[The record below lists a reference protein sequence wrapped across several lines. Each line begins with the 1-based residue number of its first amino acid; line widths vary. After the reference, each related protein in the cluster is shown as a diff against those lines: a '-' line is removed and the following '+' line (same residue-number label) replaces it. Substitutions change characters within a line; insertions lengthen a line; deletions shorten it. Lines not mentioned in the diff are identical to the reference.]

1 MKPITEKQRQYAYEH
16 CFEPFAKKTAKG
28 VYTCSDCAHSWEGNL
43 SYTPCYVTCPKCGR
57 KLKVKTDRKK
67 ILNDKA
73 YFTVITTVKGYQVLR
88 HFVTFASYRVGEK
101 VSFSITEVVQR
112 WLTPKGVTHTLAR
125 KRNMCSY
132 YFDSWSYGSE
142 LELRSN
148 SENYIYDI
156 DAVAVFPKVRISETV
171 RRNGYQGETYGL
183 SHYDVFKA
191 ILSDNRKETLLKC
204 GQTSLFHHF
213 AIQKEVPI
221 HIWNAIRI
229 AIRHKYA
236 VTDAGLWCDYIDLLR
251 RTGKDITNPHY
262 VCPIDLAKE
271 HDRLSDKIHKEE
283 AKMKEMEHKKKAEQ
297 YEDFYHETKKKFL
310 GLVFGEDNILIRV
323 LNSVHEFVEEGEV
336 MKHCVFSN
344 EYFKHT
350 ESLILSAMVDGVKT
364 ETIEVSLDTMKVVQC
379 RGKCN
384 MNSTFHEDIL
394 RVMNKN
400 IYRIEQR
407 MCS

>member
-1 MKPITEKQRQYAYEH
+1 MKPITEKQTQYAYEH
-16 CFEPFAKKTAKG
+16 CFEPFAKKTSKG
-28 VYTCSDCAHSWEGNL
+28 IYTCSDCAHSWEENL
-43 SYTPCYVTCPKCGR
+43 SHTPCHVTCPKCGR

-73 YFTVITTVKGYQVLR
+73 YFTVLTTVKGYQVLR
-88 HFVTFASYRVGEK
+88 HFFALASYRVGEK

-132 YFDSWSYGSE
+132 YFDNWSYGSE

-213 AIQKEVPI
+213 AIRKEVPI

-236 VTDAGLWCDYIDLLR
+236 VTDAALWCDYIDLLR
-251 RTGKDITNPHY
+251 QTGKDITNPHY
-262 VCPIDLAKE
+262 VCPLDLAKE

-310 GLVFGEDNILIRV
+310 GLVFGEGNILIRV
-323 LNSVHEFVEEGEV
+323 LNSVKEFVEEGEV
-336 MKHCVFSN
+336 MKHCVFAN

>member
-101 VSFSITEVVQR
+101 VSFSITEVVQ
-112 WLTPKGVTHTLAR
+112 
-125 KRNMCSY
+125 
-132 YFDSWSYGSE
+132 
-142 LELRSN
+142 
-148 SENYIYDI
+148 
-156 DAVAVFPKVRISETV
+156 
-171 RRNGYQGETYGL
+171 
-183 SHYDVFKA
+183 
-191 ILSDNRKETLLKC
+191 
-204 GQTSLFHHF
+204 
-213 AIQKEVPI
+213 
-221 HIWNAIRI
+221 
-229 AIRHKYA
+229 
-236 VTDAGLWCDYIDLLR
+236 
-251 RTGKDITNPHY
+251 
-262 VCPIDLAKE
+262 
-271 HDRLSDKIHKEE
+271 
-283 AKMKEMEHKKKAEQ
+283 
-297 YEDFYHETKKKFL
+297 
-310 GLVFGEDNILIRV
+310 
-323 LNSVHEFVEEGEV
+323 
-336 MKHCVFSN
+336 
-344 EYFKHT
+344 
-350 ESLILSAMVDGVKT
+350 
-364 ETIEVSLDTMKVVQC
+364 C

>member
-191 ILSDNRKETLLKC
+191 ILSDNKKETLLKC

-213 AIQKEVPI
+213 AIQKKVPI

-229 AIRHKYA
+229 AFRHKYA

-394 RVMNKN
+394 RVMSKN

>member
-73 YFTVITTVKGYQVLR
+73 YFTVITTVEGYQVLR

-132 YFDSWSYGSE
+132 YFDNWSYGSE

-213 AIQKEVPI
+213 AIQKEVSI

-336 MKHCVFSN
+336 MKHCVFAN

>member
-191 ILSDNRKETLLKC
+191 ILSDNKKETLLKC

-236 VTDAGLWCDYIDLLR
+236 VTDAGLWSDYINLLR
-251 RTGKDITNPHY
+251 QIGKDITNPHY
-262 VCPIDLAKE
+262 VCPLDLSKE
-271 HDRLSDKIHKEE
+271 HDKLSDKIQRER
-283 AKMKEMEHKKKAEQ
+283 AKKIEIEKKRKANQ

-323 LNSVHEFVEEGEV
+323 LNSVQEFIEEGEV

-364 ETIEVSLDTMKVVQC
+364 ETIEVSLNTMKVVQIGRASC
-379 RGKCN
+379 R
-384 MNSTFHEDIL
+384 E
-394 RVMNKN
+394 RV
-400 IYRIEQR
+400 
-407 MCS
+407 

>member
-1 MKPITEKQRQYAYEH
+1 M
-16 CFEPFAKKTAKG
+16 
-28 VYTCSDCAHSWEGNL
+28 
-43 SYTPCYVTCPKCGR
+43 
-57 KLKVKTDRKK
+57 
-67 ILNDKA
+67 
-73 YFTVITTVKGYQVLR
+73 R
-88 HFVTFASYRVGEK
+88 HFVAFASYRVGEN

-125 KRNMCSY
+125 KRNMCFC
-132 YFDSWSYGSE
+132 YFDNWNYGSE

-191 ILSDNRKETLLKC
+191 ILSDNKKETLLKC

-283 AKMKEMEHKKKAEQ
+283 AKMKEMEHKRKAEQ

-310 GLVFGEDNILIRV
+310 GLVFGEGNILIRV
-323 LNSVHEFVEEGEV
+323 LNSVKEFVEEGEV

>member
-183 SHYDVFKA
+183 SHYDVVKA
-191 ILSDNRKETLLKC
+191 ILSDNKKETLLKC

-310 GLVFGEDNILIRV
+310 GLVFGEGNILIRV
-323 LNSVHEFVEEGEV
+323 LNSVKEFVEEGEV
-336 MKHCVFSN
+336 MKHCVFAN

-364 ETIEVSLDTMKVVQC
+364 ETVEVSLDTMKVVQC

>member
-191 ILSDNRKETLLKC
+191 ILSDNKKETLLKC

-236 VTDAGLWCDYIDLLR
+236 VTDAGLWCDYINLLR
-251 RTGKDITNPHY
+251 QIGKDITNPHY
-262 VCPIDLAKE
+262 VCPLDLSKE
-271 HDRLSDKIHKEE
+271 HDKLSDKIQRER
-283 AKMKEMEHKKKAEQ
+283 AKKIEIEKKRKANQ

-323 LNSVHEFVEEGEV
+323 LNSVQEFIEEGEV

-364 ETIEVSLDTMKVVQC
+364 ETIEVSLNTMKVVQC